1 MIIKRNDNN
10 YIIFLY
16 KEEDENIDFFNYELI
31 TNFFKNL
38 LFYLKMKYKICG
50 LCYIDVYVN
59 NNFGMIIEIDNIYG
73 EDNNVI
79 NSKIKFH
86 INSIFLC
93 EIDYTDDYIKDIYYY
108 EGKYYTHYNYEID
121 SNIIY
126 KDYLKIIKNGVKIK

>member
-1 MIIKRNDNN
+1 M
-10 YIIFLY
+10 
-16 KEEDENIDFFNYELI
+16 
-31 TNFFKNL
+31 
-38 LFYLKMKYKICG
+38 CG

-59 NNFGMIIEIDNIYG
+59 NNIGMIIEIDNIYG

-86 INSIFLC
+86 MNSIFLC

-108 EGKYYTHYNYEID
+108 EGKYYTFYNNEID

-126 KDYLKIIKNGVKIK
+126 RDCLKIIKNGVKIK

>member
-16 KEEDENIDFFNYELI
+16 KEETENIDFFNYELI

-38 LFYLKMKYKICG
+38 LFYLKKKYKMCG

-59 NNFGMIIEIDNIYG
+59 NNIGMIIEIDNIYG

-86 INSIFLC
+86 MNSIFLC

-108 EGKYYTHYNYEID
+108 EGKYYTHY
-121 SNIIY
+121 
-126 KDYLKIIKNGVKIK
+126 KAQ